1 MMSQRWR
8 PVIVMGAV
16 ICAIWIVAVV
26 GYRIAKNSKMTAEKV
41 KTYAESVDINKLS
54 GAARAK
60 AIKDLEA
67 MLNSLSVEERQKA
80 RFERAARSWFDVM
93 TEDEK
98 TEFIETTMPTGFKQM
113 ITSFEQLP
121 DDKRRRTVNDALKR
135 LKEERDQ
142 LAAGDGGAPPGD
154 PNSPPVLSPDLEAK
168 VRSIGL
174 KAFYSQASAQSKAE
188 LAPLL
193 EELQKSMQNGRAFRG
208 R

>member
-1 MMSQRWR
+1 MTSQRWR
-8 PVIVMGAV
+8 PVILMGVA
-16 ICAIWIVAVV
+16 ICAIWIIAIV

-41 KTYAESVDINKLS
+41 KSYAESVDISKLS
-54 GAARAK
+54 GAERAK
-60 AIKDLEA
+60 AIRDLEA

-93 TEDEK
+93 NEDEK

-121 DDKRRRTVNDALKR
+121 EDKRRRTVNDALRR

-142 LAAGDGGAPPGD
+142 LAAGEGGANPGD
-154 PNSPPVLSPDLEAK
+154 PNAPPVLSPELEAK

-193 EELQKSMQNGRAFRG
+193 EELQKSMQSGRAFRG

>member
-1 MMSQRWR
+1 
-8 PVIVMGAV
+8 MGVA
-16 ICAIWIVAVV
+16 ICAIWIVAVI
-26 GYRIAKNSKMTAEKV
+26 GYRIARNAKMTAEKV

-60 AIKDLEA
+60 AIRDLEA
-67 MLNSLSVEERQKA
+67 MMNALTAEERQKA
-80 RFERAARSWFDVM
+80 RFERAARSWFDEM
-93 TEDEK
+93 TEEEK
-98 TEFIETTMPTGFKQM
+98 AEFIEATMPSGFKQM
-113 ITSFEQLP
+113 LTSFEQLP
-121 DDKRRRTVNDALKR
+121 EDKRRRTVSDALRR

-142 LAAGDGGAPPGD
+142 LAAGQPGGNPND
-154 PNSPPVLSPDLEAK
+154 PNAPPVLSPELEAK

>member
-8 PVIVMGAV
+8 PVFVMGGV

-26 GYRIAKNSKMTAEKV
+26 GYRIARNAKMTADKV
-41 KTYAESVDINKLS
+41 KAYAESVDINKLS

-60 AIKDLEA
+60 AIRDLEA

-80 RFERAARSWFDVM
+80 RFERAARSWFDEM

-98 TEFIETTMPTGFKQM
+98 AEFIEATMPTGFKQM
-113 ITSFEQLP
+113 LTSFEQLP
-121 DDKRRRTVNDALKR
+121 EDKRRRTVTDALRR
-135 LKEERDQ
+135 LKEQQAQFAADQ
-142 LAAGDGGAPPGD
+142 GGGNPGD
-154 PNSPPVLSPDLEAK
+154 PNAPPVLSPELEAK

-193 EELQKSMQNGRAFRG
+193 EELQRSMQNGRMLRG

>member
-1 MMSQRWR
+1 
-8 PVIVMGAV
+8 MGVA

-26 GYRIAKNSKMTAEKV
+26 GYRIARNAKMTAEKV

-60 AIKDLEA
+60 AIQDLER

-80 RFERAARSWFDVM
+80 RFERAARSWFDEM

-98 TEFIETTMPTGFKQM
+98 AGFIEATMPSGFKQM
-113 ITSFEQLP
+113 LTSFEQLP
-121 DDKRRRTVNDALKR
+121 EDKRRRTVNDALRR

-142 LAAGDGGAPPGD
+142 LVAGQPGGNPND
-154 PNSPPVLSPDLEAK
+154 PNAPPVLSPELEAK

-193 EELQKSMQNGRAFRG
+193 EELQRSMQNGRAFRG

>member
-1 MMSQRWR
+1 MM
-8 PVIVMGAV
+8 GLV
-16 ICAIWIVAVV
+16 ICAIWVVAIV
-26 GYRIAKNSKMTAEKV
+26 GYRIAKNSKMTADKV
-41 KTYAESVDINKLS
+41 KAYAESVDISKLS
-54 GAARAK
+54 GSARAK
-60 AIKDLEA
+60 AIRDLEA

-93 TEDEK
+93 NEDEK
-98 TEFIETTMPTGFKQM
+98 AEFIETTMPTGFKQM

-121 DDKRRRTVNDALKR
+121 EDKRRRTVNDALKR

-142 LAAGDGGAPPGD
+142 LAAGDDAANPAD
-154 PNSPPVLSPDLEAK
+154 PNAPPVLSPELEAK

-174 KAFYSQASAQSKAE
+174 KAFYSSASAQSKAE

-193 EELQKSMQNGRAFRG
+193 EELQKSMQSGRAFRG

>member
-1 MMSQRWR
+1 MM
-8 PVIVMGAV
+8 GGV

-41 KTYAESVDINKLS
+41 KAYAESVDINKLS
-54 GAARAK
+54 GDARAK
-60 AIKDLEA
+60 AIRDLER

-80 RFERAARSWFDVM
+80 RFERAARSWFDEM

-98 TEFIETTMPTGFKQM
+98 AGFIEATMPTGFKQM
-113 ITSFEQLP
+113 LTSFEQLP
-121 DDKRRRTVNDALKR
+121 EDKRRRTVNDALR
-135 LKEERDQ
+135 RIKEERDQ
-142 LAAGDGGAPPGD
+142 LAAGQPGANPGD
-154 PNSPPVLSPDLEAK
+154 PNAPPVLSPDLEAK

-193 EELQKSMQNGRAFRG
+193 EELQRSMQSGRAFRQ